1 MKYIYFLLFTLLFIN
16 FTSAQKSKNEY
27 PFYRLRNDKMVY
39 LNSGTVIRVYLNNI
53 EDSLNKTFTSH
64 NYVGY
69 LMSLN
74 DTTLTLKCFEEH
86 IYFYSP
92 IRSNYDDLHYKYPTR
107 KDERRFDSIIG
118 TLEDSILGVTKII
131 NCSNIRQI
139 SYQPPIAKVY
149 QITGM
154 LAMGTI
160 FYSPLFCI
168 NYSNWTFN
176 SGLFWK
182 IAGYTGIVGVPSII
196 LTLIYLERNLF
207 ILPINKRIAN

>member
-1 MKYIYFLLFTLLFIN
+1 MKYIYFLLFTLLLIN
-16 FTSAQKSKNEY
+16 FTSAQKSKNDY
-27 PFYRLRNDKMVY
+27 TFYRLRNDKIVH
-39 LNSGTVIRVYLNNI
+39 LNAGTVIRVYLNNI

-74 DTTLTLKCFEEH
+74 DTTLTLKCFKEH

-92 IRSNYDDLHYKYPTR
+92 TRSNYDDFQYKYPSR
-107 KDERRFDSIIG
+107 KDEKRFDSIIG

-131 NCSNIRQI
+131 NCSSINQI

-149 QITGM
+149 QITAM
-154 LAMGTI
+154 LAMETI
-160 FYSPLFCI
+160 LYSPLFCI

-196 LTLIYLERNLF
+196 LTLIYLERNLV
-207 ILPINKRIAN
+207 IIPSNKRIAN